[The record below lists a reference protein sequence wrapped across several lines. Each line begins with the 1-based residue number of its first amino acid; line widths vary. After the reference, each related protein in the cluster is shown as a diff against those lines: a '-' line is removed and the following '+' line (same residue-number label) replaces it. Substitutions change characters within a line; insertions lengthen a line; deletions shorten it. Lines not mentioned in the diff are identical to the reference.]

1 MVLSMDLSGLNRQ
14 LPSQGTARGRELAA
28 KMLRGDTIE
37 SAGFRDAA
45 IEQIA
50 TIPEPWLEKLADE
63 NLAYVALTSKETLAD
78 TNILWSYSPEELK
91 ASAEKARPLIDK
103 AGEEVDAE
111 HAKLSPDEAAFAEI
125 RRADDVAERLTE
137 KFEAN
142 GIGFFTRV
150 QRGETPLEYLHNEF
164 NIADDPYHEYVSPEQ
179 PRETEIFNS
188 LLTALNGEGVLKD
201 GVVDPQNDV
210 LIVPYKMKKDNRVS
224 PVTEKSLSAIT
235 GLQMDNNHGLNAW
248 PARLIVVD
256 DQVVEL
262 PSRKMGFHSVLLHE
276 SGHAIDYAAEGI
288 AELDHRATVD
298 QLYARD
304 KQRFND
310 GENVFLTA
318 RASDNE
324 REYFAEAVEAYLTKP
339 VESPGNFYKQENN
352 HDDLKATNPELYAH
366 VEKVLNW
373 KGEIQA

>member
-1 MVLSMDLSGLNRQ
+1 MDVSGLNRQ
-14 LPSQGTARGRELAA
+14 LPTQATSRGRELAA

-37 SAGFRDAA
+37 SAGLKDAA
-45 IEQIA
+45 IEQIS

-63 NLAYVALTSKETLAD
+63 NLAFVALTSKETLAD

-91 ASAEKARPLIDK
+91 ESAEKARPLIEK
-103 AGEEVDAE
+103 ANAAIDEDL
-111 HAKLSPDEAAFAEI
+111 AKLSPDEAGFAEI
-125 RRADDVAERLTE
+125 RRADDVAELLSA

-150 QRGETPLEYLHNEF
+150 QRGDTPLEYLHNEF
-164 NIADDPYHEYVSPEQ
+164 NIADDPYHEYVSPDQ
-179 PRETEIFNS
+179 PKETEIFNS
-188 LLTALNGEGVLKD
+188 LLTTLNGEGVIKD
-201 GVVDPQNDV
+201 GMVDPQNDV

-288 AELDHRATVD
+288 AEFDHRATID
-298 QLYARD
+298 RLYAQD
-304 KQRFND
+304 MKKHQE
-310 GENVFLTA
+310 GQNVFLTA

-352 HDDLKATNPELYAH
+352 HDDLKATNPELYAY
-366 VEKVLNW
+366 VEKVMTW
-373 KGEIQA
+373 EGDAKS